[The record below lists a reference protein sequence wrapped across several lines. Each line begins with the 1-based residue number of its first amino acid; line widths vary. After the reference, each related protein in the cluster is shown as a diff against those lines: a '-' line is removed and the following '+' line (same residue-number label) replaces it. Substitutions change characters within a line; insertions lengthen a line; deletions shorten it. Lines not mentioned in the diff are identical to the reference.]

1 VDVLVPAHDEQA
13 TLPSL
18 LQSLESAGRPASLG
32 TVLVVADHCGDATAE
47 VARAHGAVVVER
59 GDGPRGKPA
68 ALRDGLAALATR
80 PDRGD
85 AVLILDAD
93 CVVSESYVE
102 RMAEALAR
110 GHRVAQSA
118 YEVRGSDRE
127 PVRGS
132 RAGVRWGFLLK
143 SVVRPTGL
151 ARLGLPC
158 QLSGTGMVF
167 RRDVLDLVAPSDDL
181 VEDVRMSH
189 DLLLAGVQPRFV
201 PDALLVSPLPADEGG
216 LTRQRLRW
224 EGGQLGTWRRLPS
237 LFARLLMRGELRS
250 ALALADWSAPPLT
263 LAVAGFGAATAA
275 TTGLA
280 VVGLVPPAALVW
292 PAAAGGLLAA
302 YLTVGLW
309 AAGGPRAVGEVLG
322 AAPAFLAW
330 KAGVYRHLAREGPP
344 ASWDRT
350 PREAAGGDR

>member
-1 VDVLVPAHDEQA
+1 
-13 TLPSL
+13 
-18 LQSLESAGRPASLG
+18 
-32 TVLVVADHCGDATAE
+32 
-47 VARAHGAVVVER
+47 
-59 GDGPRGKPA
+59 
-68 ALRDGLAALATR
+68 
-80 PDRGD
+80 
-85 AVLILDAD
+85 
-93 CVVSESYVE
+93 
-102 RMAEALAR
+102 
-110 GHRVAQSA
+110 
-118 YEVRGSDRE
+118 
-127 PVRGS
+127 
-132 RAGVRWGFLLK
+132 
-143 SVVRPTGL
+143 
-151 ARLGLPC
+151 
-158 QLSGTGMVF
+158 
-167 RRDVLDLVAPSDDL
+167 
-181 VEDVRMSH
+181 
-189 DLLLAGVQPRFV
+189 
-201 PDALLVSPLPADEGG
+201 
-216 LTRQRLRW
+216 
-224 EGGQLGTWRRLPS
+224 
-237 LFARLLMRGELRS
+237 MRGELRS